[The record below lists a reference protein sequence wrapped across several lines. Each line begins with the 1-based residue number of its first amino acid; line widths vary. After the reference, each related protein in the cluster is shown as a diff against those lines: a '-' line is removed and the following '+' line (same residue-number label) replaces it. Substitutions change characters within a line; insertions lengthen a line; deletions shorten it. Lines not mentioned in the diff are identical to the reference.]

1 MLKNRDDS
9 KQRKIDGLLKLIQQ
23 KSNEIE
29 TLKADICNLQSEK
42 ASNQQPRPSLIEQ
55 INSSSDVNEKKL
67 SKIK

>member
-29 TLKADICNLQSEK
+29 TLKADICNLQLEK
-42 ASNQQPRPSLIEQ
+42 PSNQQPRSSLIEQ
-55 INSSSDVNEKKL
+55 INSSSEVSEKI
-67 SKIK
+67 IKN